1 MPWDP
6 EQYELFDVWRRR
18 PAHDLA
24 AALPSLDPK
33 TVVDLGCGGGH
44 LARLLAER
52 WPNADVLGVD
62 NSPAMLK
69 WAEGTASRVR
79 WQRADLRTWRPHWPV
94 DLLISNAALH
104 WLDDHERLFPELL
117 ETLAPGGV
125 LAVQMPRNFDAP
137 SHTLLYETAAE
148 GPWAA
153 KLDKALRHKPVH
165 APQDYYDWLSPLAKR
180 VDIWETEYL
189 QVLNGDVPVL
199 QWTRGTTLVPVLET
213 LAGEELDAFLAAY
226 RGKLEA
232 AYPQHPDGNTLFP
245 FKRLFIVARV

>member
-24 AALPSLDPK
+24 AALPSLEPK
-33 TVVDLGCGGGH
+33 TVIDLGCGSGH

-52 WPNADVLGVD
+52 WPDADVLGVD

-79 WQRADLRTWRPHWPV
+79 WQRANLRTWRPNWPV

-104 WLDDHERLFPELL
+104 WLDNHERLFPELL
-117 ETLAPGGV
+117 EALAPGGV
-125 LAVQMPRNFDAP
+125 LAVQMPRNFEAP
-137 SHTLLYETAAE
+137 SHKLLYETAAE

-153 KLDKALRHKPVH
+153 KLADVLRPQPVH

-189 QVLNGDVPVL
+189 QVLDGDVPVL

-213 LAGEELDAFLAAY
+213 LQGEELDAFLAAY
-226 RGKLEA
+226 RAKLEV
-232 AYPQHPDGNTLFP
+232 AYPKHPDGNTLFP

>member
-24 AALPSLDPK
+24 AALPSLDPR

-44 LARLLAER
+44 LARLLAGR
-52 WPNADVLGVD
+52 WPDADVLGVD
-62 NSPAMLK
+62 NSPAMLT

-79 WQRADLRTWRPHWPV
+79 WQRADLRTWRPQWPV

-137 SHTLLYETAAE
+137 SHRLLYETAAE

-153 KLDKALRHKPVH
+153 KLDKVLRHAPVH

-226 RGKLEA
+226 RAKLET